1 MRPGFV
7 NLFRG
12 IIAAMQKRILMI
24 DDDDLIQA
32 VAELVLGSV
41 PGWTLQGALTGEEG
55 LRLATSSPPD
65 LILLDWVLPGME
77 GPAVLE
83 RLAENPATQAV
94 PVIMLTAM
102 ARDEAER
109 AASQLGAIG
118 ILTKPFEPDT
128 LAERISS
135 LMGWA

>member
-1 MRPGFV
+1 MQRFV
-7 NLFRG
+7 KGFRG
-12 IIAAMQKRILMI
+12 IIAAMQKNILII

-41 PGWTLQGALTGEEG
+41 PGWTLEGALTGEEG
-55 LRLATSSPPD
+55 LRMATSSPPD

-83 RLAENPATQAV
+83 QLAENPVTQDV

-102 ARDEAER
+102 SGEEAER
-109 AASQLGAIG
+109 QAAQLGAVG
-118 ILTKPFEPDT
+118 ILPKPFEPET
-128 LAERISS
+128 LAGRIAS
-135 LMGWA
+135 LMGWS

>member
-1 MRPGFV
+1 
-7 NLFRG
+7 
-12 IIAAMQKRILMI
+12 MQKHILII

-41 PGWTLQGALTGEEG
+41 PGWTLKGALTGEEG
-55 LRLATSSPPD
+55 LSLATTSPPD

-83 RLAENPATQAV
+83 KLAENPATQNV

-102 ARDEAER
+102 SGEEAER
-109 AASQLGAIG
+109 EAAQLGAIG
-118 ILTKPFEPDT
+118 IVSKPFEPDT
-128 LAERISS
+128 LAERISF
-135 LMGWA
+135 LMDWS